1 MSTQDPPDSTPRR
14 RRSPLVVV
22 SVAAAVLLAGGGG
35 AYWASTAGDGG
46 GSATPGE
53 DGAPPPLALDGY
65 VRGAAQGSQ
74 DPSSQDPGSRGI
86 APGEPDPHG
95 NARYRATGKLPDGP
109 ESAPV
114 YLSQDDIGREQVARL
129 AKALR
134 VPGTPRLD
142 GATWKVGAAQGKG
155 GPSLQVSHKGP
166 GSWSYARYGTLGG
179 SHCEHPPG
187 ARPDAAPATG
197 SGSGSGTSTCPTYRD
212 GSGAADGGSEPVSE
226 AAAKRAAEPVLESVG
241 QRDAKLDAEQHFGAT
256 RVVKADPV
264 LGGLPTYGWQ
274 TSLQVGSDGQVTGGS
289 GQLAK
294 PEKTHTYPVISASAA
309 LDELNERAGNG
320 QVGIGGCASAAPLT
334 AVAGKSTEKSAEKGT
349 EEGAGKPGKSAS
361 TLPCAPK
368 AKPDPVAVRGAT
380 FALAARSVAGRQ
392 ALVPSW
398 LFATQVPGTHDKA
411 DKADKASTF
420 TVDQPAVD
428 PKYIE
433 EARPGSE
440 SPAPSGPSS
449 GPAASGATRIASYS
463 VSGKDNRTLTLHFWG
478 GVCSDYAAAA
488 RDQSAG
494 SVTVSVTGK
503 EKHPGRMCVMMAKGF
518 DQTVRLD
525 KPLDGR
531 KVVDAMT
538 GQAVPKK

>member
-46 GSATPGE
+46 GSATPGK

-65 VRGAAQGSQ
+65 VHGAAQGSQ
-74 DPSSQDPGSRGI
+74 APGSQGI

-95 NARYRATGKLPDGP
+95 NARYRAPGKLPDGP

-114 YLSQDDIGREQVARL
+114 YLSQNDIGREQVARL
-129 AKALR
+129 AKALD
-134 VPGTPRLD
+134 VPGTPHLD
-142 GATWKVGAAQGKG
+142 GGTWKVGAAQGKG
-155 GPSLQVSHKGP
+155 GPSLQVGRKGP

-187 ARPDAAPATG
+187 VGPDTAASGG
-197 SGSGSGTSTCPTYRD
+197 SGSGASTCPTYR
-212 GSGAADGGSEPVSE
+212 GGAGTKGGGSQPVSE
-226 AAAKRAAEPVLESVG
+226 ATAKRAAEPVLDSVG
-241 QRDAKLDAEQHFGAT
+241 QRNAKLDAAQHFGAT

-274 TSLQVGSDGQVTGGS
+274 TSLQVGSDGKLTGGS

-294 PEKTHTYPVISASAA
+294 PEKADSYPVISASAA
-309 LDELNERAGNG
+309 LDQLNKGAGNG
-320 QVGIGGCASAAPLT
+320 RVDTGGCATSAPLT
-334 AVAGKSTEKSAEKGT
+334 TESGK
-349 EEGAGKPGKSAS
+349 GAGGGAS

-368 AKPDPVAVRGAT
+368 GKADPVTVRGAT
-380 FALAARSVAGRQ
+380 FALAARAVAGRQ

-398 LFATQVPGTHDKA
+398 LFETQVPGTTGKD
-411 DKADKASTF
+411 DTF
-420 TVDQPAVD
+420 TVDHPAVD
-428 PKYIE
+428 PKFIKE
-433 EARPGSE
+433 SE
-440 SPAPSGPSS
+440 PASPAPSQPS
-449 GPAASGATRIASYS
+449 GPAKSGATRVASYS
-463 VSGKDNRTLTLHFWG
+463 VDRKDDRTLTLHFWG
-478 GVCSDYAAAA
+478 GVCSDYSAAA
-488 RDQSAG
+488 REQSAT
-494 SVTVSVTGK
+494 SVTVGVTGK

-538 GQAVPKK
+538 GQAVPEKPETKK

>member
-14 RRSPLVVV
+14 CRSPLVVV

-46 GSATPGE
+46 GSATPGK

-74 DPSSQDPGSRGI
+74 SPGSQGI

-95 NARYRATGKLPDGP
+95 NARYRAAGKLPDGP

-114 YLSQDDIGREQVARL
+114 YLSPDDISREQVARL
-129 AKALR
+129 AKALD

-142 GATWKVGAAQGKG
+142 GGTWKVGAAQGKG

-187 ARPDAAPATG
+187 VGPDAAGKNGGATG
-197 SGSGSGTSTCPTYRD
+197 SGSGAATCPSYR
-212 GSGAADGGSEPVSE
+212 GGSETKGGSRPVSE
-226 AAAKRAAEPVLESVG
+226 AAAKRAAEPVLDSVG
-241 QRDAKLDAEQHFGAT
+241 QRDAKLDAAQLFGAT

-274 TSLQVGSDGQVTGGS
+274 TSLQVGSDGKLTGGS

-294 PEKTHTYPVISASAA
+294 PEKADSYPVISASAA
-309 LDELNERAGNG
+309 LDQLNKGAGNG
-320 QVGIGGCASAAPLT
+320 RVDTGGCATSAPLT
-334 AVAGKSTEKSAEKGT
+334 ESPEKGRS
-349 EEGAGKPGKSAS
+349 GGGAS
-361 TLPCAPK
+361 TLPCAQNTK
-368 AKPDPVAVRGAT
+368 ADPVAVRGAT
-380 FALAARSVAGRQ
+380 FALAARAVAGRQ

-398 LFATQVPGTHDKA
+398 LFETQVPGTQGKE
-411 DKADKASTF
+411 STF

-428 PKYIE
+428 PKFIKE
-433 EARPGSE
+433 SQPASASPSPSE
-440 SPAPSGPSS
+440 PST
-449 GPAASGATRIASYS
+449 GPAKSGAMRISSYS
-463 VSGKDNRTLTLHFWG
+463 VDHKDGRTITLHFWG
-478 GVCSDYAAAA
+478 GVCSDYTATA
-488 RDQSAG
+488 RDQSSD
-494 SVTVSVTGK
+494 SVTVGVTGK

-538 GQAVPKK
+538 GQTVPEKADTKK

>member
-14 RRSPLVVV
+14 HRSPLVVV

-53 DGAPPPLALDGY
+53 NGAPPPLALDGY

-74 DPSSQDPGSRGI
+74 SPGSRGI

-109 ESAPV
+109 GSAPV

-129 AKALR
+129 AKALH

-142 GATWKVGAAQGKG
+142 GGTWKVGAAQGKS
-155 GPSLQVSHKGP
+155 GPSLQVSRKGP

-187 ARPDAAPATG
+187 VKPDAAGQNGGVTG
-197 SGSGSGTSTCPTYRD
+197 SGGSGSSASGSDDSGSGDSGSGTSICPSYRD
-212 GSGAADGGSEPVSE
+212 GSNGSGAKGGGSKPVSE
-226 AAAKRAAEPVLESVG
+226 AAAKRAAEPVLDSVG
-241 QRDAKLDAEQHFGAT
+241 QRDAKLDAAQLFGAT

-274 TSLQVGSDGQVTGGS
+274 TSLQVGYDGQLTGGS

-294 PEKTHTYPVISASAA
+294 PEKADSYPVVSASAA
-309 LDELNERAGNG
+309 LDQLNKGAGNG
-320 QVGIGGCASAAPLT
+320 RVGTGGCATSAPLSKD
-334 AVAGKSTEKSAEKGT
+334 GEKG
-349 EEGAGKPGKSAS
+349 GGKAGEAS
-361 TLPCAPK
+361 TLPCTPK
-368 AKPDPVAVRGAT
+368 AKADPVAVRGAT
-380 FALAARSVAGRQ
+380 FTLAARTVAGRQ

-398 LFATQVPGTHDKA
+398 LFATQVPGTQGEEN
-411 DKADKASTF
+411 TF

-428 PKYIE
+428 PKFVKDPE
-433 EARPGSE
+433 PS
-440 SPAPSGPSS
+440 SPAPSQPSGS
-449 GPAASGATRIASYS
+449 AKAEKMRISSYS
-463 VSGKDNRTLTLHFWG
+463 VNGKDGTMLTLHYSG
-478 GVCSDYAAAA
+478 GVCSDYTATA

-494 SVTVSVTGK
+494 SVTVGVTGK
-503 EKHPGRMCVMMAKGF
+503 EKHPGRVCVMMAKQF

-538 GQAVPKK
+538 GQAVPEK